1 MHYVSVEGLTKSYGI
16 NPLFSN
22 ISFHINEGDKI
33 ALIARNG
40 IGKSTLLR
48 ILYGKETAD
57 SGKSWVNKDVTVAL
71 FEQDPQFEE
80 GKSVIENIFELN
92 HPIIN
97 AIKKYE
103 IAIEEEDL
111 DGITEGIQA
120 MDDLNAWDFETK
132 VHQILDK
139 LNIHHLKNPVKDL
152 SGGQRKR
159 VAL

>member
-48 ILYGKETAD
+48 ILTGKETPD
-57 SGKSWVNKDVTVAL
+57 SGKSWVHKDVTVAL

-80 GKSVIENIFELN
+80 GKSVLENIFELN
-92 HPIIN
+92 QSRTRNLIN
-97 AIKKYE
+97 SCGPTVRT
-103 IAIEEEDL
+103 L
-111 DGITEGIQA
+111 FGTRS
-120 MDDLNAWDFETK
+120 L
-132 VHQILDK
+132 
-139 LNIHHLKNPVKDL
+139 P
-152 SGGQRKR
+152 
-159 VAL
+159 

>member
-48 ILYGKETAD
+48 ILTGKETPD
-57 SGKSWVNKDVTVAL
+57 SGKFWVHKDVTVAL

-80 GKSVIENIFELN
+80 GKSVLENIFELN
-92 HPIIN
+92 HPILPLVLSPFTWTN
-97 AIKKYE
+97 EYAPLTHE
-103 IAIEEEDL
+103 ILNEKPFVSAHRH
-111 DGITEGIQA
+111 EG
-120 MDDLNAWDFETK
+120 
-132 VHQILDK
+132 V
-139 LNIHHLKNPVKDL
+139 
-152 SGGQRKR
+152 RR
-159 VAL
+159 